1 MTEEEKPCSICRLV
15 DEGKSAQNA
24 VEELLTFTGN
34 RTAAFFLS
42 KATGETITAKEIE
55 KHKKA
60 HMEHFSRPFAKIPSL
75 WDSLDFSKKED
86 RAQAYMLDSLHG
98 LALSPGRTSA
108 YAALQGMKILFD
120 EEKNKQG
127 DTGELLETVIGI
139 VMKNVKDEKDKLR
152 VAEALSKWKKEQDSL
167 NGQ

>member
-1 MTEEEKPCSICRLV
+1 
-15 DEGKSAQNA
+15 
-24 VEELLTFTGN
+24 
-34 RTAAFFLS
+34 
-42 KATGETITAKEIE
+42 
-55 KHKKA
+55 
-60 HMEHFSRPFAKIPSL
+60 
-75 WDSLDFSKKED
+75 
-86 RAQAYMLDSLHG
+86 MLDSLHG